1 MLVCCF
7 GWEEYICNMRIF
19 VRVKPRAREEKIER
33 IDNEHFIIAVKEV
46 PDKGLANKAVIK
58 SLAKY
63 LAVSKTQVSL
73 VSGASSRRK
82 VIEINK

>member
-1 MLVCCF
+1 
-7 GWEEYICNMRIF
+7 MRIF
-19 VRVKPRAREEKIER
+19 VKVKPRAREEKIEK

-58 SLAKY
+58 ALAKY
-63 LAVSKTQVSL
+63 LAISKTQVTL
-73 VSGASSRRK
+73 ISGASSRRK